1 MSIASRRL
9 ESAADNIANLSTPG
23 FKRLA
28 SVVTSSAPN
37 SFGAPITLAV
47 SRDESAGALT
57 PTKSALDVAVSG
69 DGYLLVRDGERM
81 LLTRAGRFTRDDDGR
96 LTTAAGYI
104 LQDAPGSDLR
114 LDRGDVEILSDGV
127 VLNSGIPASRIGL
140 FNVAGDAAKR
150 AVGGSYFEVAE
161 TEIVEARGAAL
172 RQGMIEASNVALADE
187 MLAVMAAI
195 RSAETGARLIQ
206 TYDSVLGQVFTTF
219 GERR

>member
-1 MSIASRRL
+1 MSIAGRRL
-9 ESAADNIANLSTPG
+9 EAAADNIANLSTPG
-23 FKRLA
+23 FKRLT
-28 SVVTSSAPN
+28 SVVASSAPQ
-37 SFGAPITLAV
+37 SVGAPVTLVV

-57 PTKSALDVAVSG
+57 PTGSALDVAVSG
-69 DGYLLVRDGERM
+69 DGHLLVRDGERM

-96 LTTAAGYI
+96 LTTPAGYI

-114 LDRGDVEILSDGV
+114 LDQGVLEILPDGV
-127 VLNSGIPASRIGL
+127 VLNSGIPAARIGL
-140 FNVAGDAAKR
+140 FNVADDEAKR
-150 AVGGSYFEVAE
+150 TVSGSYFDVAE
-161 TEIVEARGAAL
+161 TEIVEAEGAAL